1 MQINSGDI
9 LIFANGE
16 KREVGTNIL
25 WLLRDYYDENLNCI
39 TNPDFNIVQILR
51 PEYKIIYSKEEEKSV
66 RKNR

>member
-16 KREVGTNIL
+16 KREIGTNIL
-25 WLLRDYYDENLNCI
+25 WLLRDYYDENLNCT

-51 PEYKIIYSKEEEKSV
+51 PEYKVIYSKEEEKSV

>member
-9 LIFANGE
+9 VIFANGE

-25 WLLRDYYDENLNCI
+25 WLLKEYYDENLNCT

-51 PEYKIIYSKEEEKSV
+51 PEYKVIYSKEEEKSV

>member
-16 KREVGTNIL
+16 KREIGANIL
-25 WLLRDYYDENLNCI
+25 WLLRDYYDENLNCT

-51 PEYKIIYSKEEEKSV
+51 PEYKVIYSKEEEKSV

>member
-9 LIFANGE
+9 LIFANGG
-16 KREVGTNIL
+16 KREIGANIS

-51 PEYKIIYSKEEEKSV
+51 PEYKVIYSKEEEKSV

>member
-16 KREVGTNIL
+16 KREIGANIL
-25 WLLRDYYDENLNCI
+25 WLLRDYYDENLNCT

-51 PEYKIIYSKEEEKSV
+51 PEYKVIDSKEEEKSV

>member
-51 PEYKIIYSKEEEKSV
+51 PEYKVIYSKEEEKSV

>member
-16 KREVGTNIL
+16 KREIGANIS
-25 WLLRDYYDENLNCI
+25 WLLRDYYDGNLNCT

-51 PEYKIIYSKEEEKSV
+51 PEYKVIYSKEEEKSV

>member
-9 LIFANGE
+9 VIFANGE

-25 WLLRDYYDENLNCI
+25 WLLRDYYDENLNCT

-51 PEYKIIYSKEEEKSV
+51 PEYKVIYSKEEEKSV

>member
-1 MQINSGDI
+1 MQINSDDI

-25 WLLRDYYDENLNCI
+25 WLLRDYYDENLNCT

-51 PEYKIIYSKEEEKSV
+51 PEYKVIYSKEEEKHV
-66 RKNR
+66 CKNR

>member
-1 MQINSGDI
+1 MQINNGDI

-25 WLLRDYYDENLNCI
+25 WLLRDYYDENLNCT

-51 PEYKIIYSKEEEKSV
+51 PEYKVIYSKEEEKSV

>member
-25 WLLRDYYDENLNCI
+25 WLLKEYYDENLNCI

-51 PEYKIIYSKEEEKSV
+51 PEYKVIYSKEEEKSV

>member
-9 LIFANGE
+9 LICANGE
-16 KREVGTNIL
+16 KREIGANSS
-25 WLLRDYYDENLNCI
+25 WLLRDYYDENLNCT

-51 PEYKIIYSKEEEKSV
+51 PEYKVIYSKEEEKSV

>member
-16 KREVGTNIL
+16 KREVGANIL
-25 WLLRDYYDENLNCI
+25 WLLRDYYDENLNCT

-51 PEYKIIYSKEEEKSV
+51 PEYKVIYSKEEEKSV

>member
-16 KREVGTNIL
+16 KREVGTTIL
-25 WLLRDYYDENLNCI
+25 WLLRDYYDENLNCT

-51 PEYKIIYSKEEEKSV
+51 PEYKVIYSKEEEKSG

>member
-25 WLLRDYYDENLNCI
+25 WLLIDYYDENLN
-39 TNPDFNIVQILR
+39 
-51 PEYKIIYSKEEEKSV
+51 
-66 RKNR
+66 

>member
-25 WLLRDYYDENLNCI
+25 WLLRDYYDENLNCT

-51 PEYKIIYSKEEEKSV
+51 PEYKVIYSKEEEKSV

>member
-16 KREVGTNIL
+16 KREIGANIS

>member
-16 KREVGTNIL
+16 KGEIGANIL
-25 WLLRDYYDENLNCI
+25 WLLRDYYDENLNCT

-51 PEYKIIYSKEEEKSV
+51 PEYKVIYSKEEEKSV

>member
-1 MQINSGDI
+1 MQINRGDI

-16 KREVGTNIL
+16 KREIGANIL
-25 WLLRDYYDENLNCI
+25 WLLRDYYDENLNCT

-51 PEYKIIYSKEEEKSV
+51 PEYKVIYSKEEEKSV

>member
-25 WLLRDYYDENLNCI
+25 WLLRDYYDENLNCA

-51 PEYKIIYSKEEEKSV
+51 PEYKVIYSKEEEKSV

>member
-25 WLLRDYYDENLNCI
+25 WLLRDYYDENLNCT

-51 PEYKIIYSKEEEKSV
+51 PEYKVIYSKEEEKSV
-66 RKNR
+66 CKNR